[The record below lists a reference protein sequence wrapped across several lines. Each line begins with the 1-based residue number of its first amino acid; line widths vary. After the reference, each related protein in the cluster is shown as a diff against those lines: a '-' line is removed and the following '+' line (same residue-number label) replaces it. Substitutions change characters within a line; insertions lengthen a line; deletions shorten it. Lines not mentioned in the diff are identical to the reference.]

1 MTENY
6 GVIGII
12 YKIDQEGTGYA
23 IPINQIRKQLATWKV
38 QLP

>member
-23 IPINQIRKQLATWKV
+23 IPINQIRQQLATWKV